1 VDDIAR
7 GRRLLLTLAAASAG
21 PLLGGCGGRD
31 AGIVG
36 ISPPRAAERLP
47 RGAAEV
53 MSPVP
58 SDFRAH
64 LARLSDRF
72 LSGGHGDGFDAIIWA
87 NDAARAA
94 SDAGGFAEGA
104 MFVEELMGRSGIDA
118 GATQGLLVM
127 EKRADGWR
135 FVAVGPDG
143 TAVGEPRVQP
153 CADCHREAPH
163 DFVFVAPET
172 ATYSSSSAAT
182 PATTAAAPRTVA
194 IPAATYDVRSAG
206 SADAPSRR

>member
-1 VDDIAR
+1 VDDVAR
-7 GRRLLLTLAAASAG
+7 SRRLVLTLAAASA
-21 PLLGGCGGRD
+21 PLLGCGRD

-47 RGAAEV
+47 AAGADAT
-53 MSPVP
+53 SPVP
-58 SDFRAH
+58 ADFRAH

-72 LSGGHGDGFDAIIWA
+72 LSQGHGDGFDAIVWA
-87 NDAARAA
+87 NDAARAIP
-94 SDAGGFAEGA
+94 DAGVFADGA
-104 MFVEELMGRSGIDA
+104 MFVEELLGRDEADG
-118 GATQGLLVM
+118 GAAQGLLVM
-127 EKRADGWR
+127 EKRADAWH

-153 CADCHREAPH
+153 CVECHREAPR
-163 DFVFVAPET
+163 DFVFHPPERGPKPQ
-172 ATYSSSSAAT
+172 SSSNAVT
-182 PATTAAAPRTVA
+182 PATTATAPRTVA